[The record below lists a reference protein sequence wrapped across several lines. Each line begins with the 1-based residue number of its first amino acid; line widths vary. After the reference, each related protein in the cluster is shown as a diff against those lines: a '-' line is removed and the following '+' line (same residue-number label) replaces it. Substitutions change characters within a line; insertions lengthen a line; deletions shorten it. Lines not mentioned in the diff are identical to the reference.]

1 MKKEQKK
8 ELRAKTVDELIK
20 ELRDLR
26 SEVSKLKVDMKTG
39 KATDMNSFYKKK
51 KDIARVLT
59 YLSEKREEA
68 KVSAQCYF
76 LNNMAT
82 KTVKKTTVKKAEVKT
97 ESKEKKVMK
106 QKENKNN
113 RTMTGTVVSTKMQGT
128 VVVSIERKVAHK
140 LYGKLIKVTK
150 RIKADKN
157 GMEVSEGEV
166 VVIEQTRPI
175 SKDKNFKV
183 IKKEEGK

>member
-1 MKKEQKK
+1 
-8 ELRAKTVDELIK
+8 
-20 ELRDLR
+20 
-26 SEVSKLKVDMKTG
+26 
-39 KATDMNSFYKKK
+39 
-51 KDIARVLT
+51 
-59 YLSEKREEA
+59 
-68 KVSAQCYF
+68 
-76 LNNMAT
+76 MAT

-183 IKKEEGK
+183 IKKKEGK